1 MPILRKRSQ
10 PSAPRSPSDGRST
23 ATRSSTRERRPPP
36 STPYGASPLLS
47 TRPTP
52 LAGGDSRL
60 RQSEFKGWQYFEI
73 SDTDDSNNDKSPTPR
88 EASPDAITVM
98 PRAIRYA
105 LTQASGVSTDD
116 DLPGLEHWTKGK
128 GMNDEKIN
136 NIKHF
141 LRASKGWDAELKDT
155 ISALN
160 FEEQPE
166 YMADIMARCRFTG
179 CSHHDLESLNLS
191 VDRLIKYAESDAHRS
206 IVFNHATRGLSLC
219 KDHTSDEL
227 SNLPQTRLK
236 DFKVCG
242 HTILSEHWVLK
253 EDEQR
258 AYTRQILESQNLM
271 CDVKI
276 PIWEEKQSDG
286 SWKELY
292 LFRSI
297 GPDTSASE
305 PPTHLCS
312 LVSTLETDDKWVGRD

>member
-1 MPILRKRSQ
+1 MPILRRRSQ
-10 PSAPRSPSDGRST
+10 QSTPRSRSDGRST
-23 ATRSSTRERRPPP
+23 ATRHSTRERRPPP

-60 RQSEFKGWQYFEI
+60 YQSEFKGWQYL
-73 SDTDDSNNDKSPTPR
+73 SDSETDGSNIDKSPTPR
-88 EASPDAITVM
+88 EVSPDVITVM
-98 PRAIRYA
+98 PRAQ
-105 LTQASGVSTDD
+105 TQSGVSTDD
-116 DLPGLEHWTKGK
+116 DTASLGLPGLEHWTKGK

-160 FEEQPE
+160 FEEQPK
-166 YMADIMARCRFTG
+166 YMADIMAECRFTG
-179 CSHHDLESLNLS
+179 CSHHDLESRNLS
-191 VDRLIKYAESDAHRS
+191 VDQLIKYAESDAHRS
-206 IVFNHATRGLSLC
+206 IVFNHATRGLSIC
-219 KDHTSDEL
+219 KAHTSDEL
-227 SNLPQTRLK
+227 LNLPETRLK
-236 DFKVCG
+236 GFKVCG
-242 HTILSEHWVLK
+242 HMILSEHWVLR

-297 GPDTSASE
+297 GPDKSVSE